1 MSFEPKPSTRKT
13 TSLVSDSGDLR
24 DKCFAVG
31 GGDDYIP
38 ELIKAARMEGCK
50 MNDPRA
56 TPVSREESTFR
67 PPGFE
72 SAE

>member
-1 MSFEPKPSTRKT
+1 MSFERTPSTRKS
-13 TSLVSDSGDLR
+13 TSPVSDSGDLR

-38 ELIKAARMEGCK
+38 ELIKAARIAGYEVREL
-50 MNDPRA
+50 RA
-56 TPVSREESTFR
+56 TPVSQEASTFR

>member
-1 MSFEPKPSTRKT
+1 MSFEPTPSTRKP
-13 TSLVSDSGDLR
+13 TSPVPDSGDLR

-38 ELIKAARMEGCK
+38 ELIKAARMAGCEIK
-50 MNDPRA
+50 DPRA